1 MGFQGWGAL
10 NQEAYLRNPFFID
23 VALLG
28 CSKGT
33 EDGADARQHM
43 NRSRNS
49 SKRKIIVALIAAFLA
64 ILLFW
69 LVLRFVV
76 DRGLLDEQFGDSG
89 EWGDEE
95 TEQISLTIGDK
106 DYWTEDLF
114 DTYLMIGT
122 DGGGEAIDEEH
133 QGTLADFLA
142 LLIVDNT
149 TKKFGVIQI
158 DRNTMVAM
166 PELTGTEEKQQICLS
181 HWYGENDSQRND
193 NTVMTVSE
201 LFGYL
206 DVDNYYAIN
215 MEDIGLVNDAIGG
228 VTVDIDTDMTALDP
242 AFVKGASV
250 KLNAEQTEKFL
261 RARMDVGGGTNKERM
276 SRQTQYMQNAY
287 NMVFDQLSENP
298 EYINDIYD
306 QLQGVLQS
314 EERGANLSRM
324 ANHIMQY
331 ENAGILQIDGETKIN
346 DTQDDDIEHEEFYA
360 DPESIAEA
368 LGKIM
373 NLTEVTE

>member
-1 MGFQGWGAL
+1 
-10 NQEAYLRNPFFID
+10 
-23 VALLG
+23 
-28 CSKGT
+28 
-33 EDGADARQHM
+33 M
-43 NRSRNS
+43 NRNRNS
-49 SKRKIIVALIAAFLA
+49 TSKARIILALIAACLA

-122 DGGGEAIDEEH
+122 DGGGEDVDEEH

-158 DRNTMVAM
+158 DRNTMIAM

-181 HWYGENDSQRND
+181 HWYGENDGQRND

>member
-1 MGFQGWGAL
+1 
-10 NQEAYLRNPFFID
+10 
-23 VALLG
+23 
-28 CSKGT
+28 
-33 EDGADARQHM
+33 M
-43 NRSRNS
+43 NRSRQS
-49 SKRKIIVALIAAFLA
+49 RKRKIVVAGIAAFLA

-95 TEQISLTIGDK
+95 TEQIALTIGDK

-122 DGGGEAIDEEH
+122 DAGGDFIDEEH

-149 TKKFGVIQI
+149 TQKFGVIQI
-158 DRNTMVAM
+158 DRNTMVPMA
-166 PELTGTEEKQQICLS
+166 ELAGVDESGEGIKQQICLA
-181 HWYGENDSQRND
+181 HWYGENDGQRND
-193 NTVMTVSE
+193 NTVQAVSE

-228 VTVDIDTDMTALDP
+228 VTVNIDTDMTNLDP
-242 AFVKGASV
+242 AFVEGASV

-261 RARMDVGGGTNKERM
+261 RARMSVGEGTNKERM

-306 QLQGVLQS
+306 QLTGVLQS

-346 DTQDDDIEHEEFYA
+346 DTQGDGIEHEEFYA
-360 DPESIAEA
+360 DTASIAEA
-368 LGKIM
+368 LGKII